1 MPTGLFDCRDNGS
14 SGVGWRRL
22 LPSGAGMQDH
32 VKNLKLVEF
41 VLTAVILNLFSGF
54 VVIFEIEIP
63 G

>member
-14 SGVGWRRL
+14 SGVGWRRS
-22 LPSGAGMQDH
+22 LPSGAEMQDH